1 MKIVAALLF
10 SAVSGFAQDS
20 LLQQGLALA
29 RADRLSDAGQ
39 LFRRAA
45 TQYPDDKRFLIELAG
60 VLYREHRNGTAEH
73 FLHRALALDPSD
85 PYGIEFLGTLYLL
98 DGNTEAALKYWN
110 RIGKPLI
117 QDVHLPARPELVD
130 ISGGQI
136 FTLQRLWQ
144 TEANL
149 DRLDIYSGYHFD
161 LASRGLTPSEDQRYD
176 LTVRLDTVS
185 QPFGGWLGTVLPYL
199 RALPYQT
206 IDIDRYDIAH
216 RAINFTSLWRWDP
229 NKRHIETA
237 LSGTLHSDPRYRY
250 RFLLDARDERWDLI
264 GTYLRLRKLEAGG
277 DLIAGLSARLQWTGG
292 IRVAGRWIAHA
303 DNNPV
308 FDSGWSLE
316 ARNRLDYRLL
326 SWPDH
331 RFHLNA
337 AASIDAG
344 HLSAAYT
351 ASTADL
357 TASWFPQRT
366 GVKWEITGRVR
377 AGVTTGALPFD
388 EYFQLGMERDNDLWF
403 RGIVGTRDGQKG
415 NAPLGTNYTLA
426 QTDIQRTLFHAPF
439 ITINAGPF
447 FDEGRISG
455 PSPDFGSRGWLS
467 ATGIQTRIKT
477 VDRLNVSL
485 VYGRDLRSG
494 QGVFYTS
501 VTR

>member
-1 MKIVAALLF
+1 MKIIAALLL

-29 RADRLSDAGQ
+29 RAGQLSDAEQ

-45 TQYPDDKRFLIELAG
+45 TQYPDDKRFPLELAG

-73 FLHRALALDPSD
+73 FLHRALALDPTD

-117 QDVHLPARPELVD
+117 QDVHLPARSELVD
-130 ISGGQI
+130 IYGGQI
-136 FTLQRLWQ
+136 FTLRRLRQ

-161 LASRGLTPSEDQRYD
+161 LTSLENQRYD

-185 QPFGGWLGTVLPYL
+185 QPFGGWLGTVLPWL

-229 NKRHIETA
+229 NKRRIETA
-237 LSGTLHSDPRYRY
+237 LSGTLHSGPRYRY
-250 RFLLDARDERWDLI
+250 RFLLDARDERWDLT

-277 DLIAGLSARLQWTGG
+277 DLIAGLNAKLQWTGG

-308 FDSGWSLE
+308 FDSGWSFE
-316 ARNRLDYRLL
+316 ARNRLDYRLFD
-326 SWPDH
+326 WPDH
-331 RFHLNA
+331 RLRLTA

-344 HLSAAYT
+344 HLFAARPSYT
-351 ASTADL
+351 TTRADL
-357 TASWFPQRT
+357 IASWFPQRT
-366 GVKWEITGRVR
+366 GDKWEITGRVR
-377 AGVTTGALPFD
+377 AGATTGALPFD
-388 EYFQLGMERDNDLWF
+388 EYFELGMDRDNDLWF
-403 RGIVGTRDGQKG
+403 RGIVGTRDGRKG
-415 NAPLGTNYTLA
+415 SAPLGVNYALA

-439 ITINAGPF
+439 VTIKAGPF

-477 VDRLNVSL
+477 VDRFTVSL

-494 QGVFYTS
+494 QGVFYTA